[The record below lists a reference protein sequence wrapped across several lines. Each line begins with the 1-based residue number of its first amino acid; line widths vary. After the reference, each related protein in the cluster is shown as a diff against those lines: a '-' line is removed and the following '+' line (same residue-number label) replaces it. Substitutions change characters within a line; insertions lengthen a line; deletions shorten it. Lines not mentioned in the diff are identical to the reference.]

1 MKRDTRHESGEVEE
15 TKTAERLLETT
26 PRVDLHE
33 SDQGIRLWADLPGG
47 RREARDLRLADRT
60 LSIEGRVAVSEAG
73 ESDSQLRARKFVRRF
88 AVPHDIQADK
98 VQATLAN
105 GVLELYLPKGPGSR
119 PRSIEVKAG

>member
-1 MKRDTRHESGEVEE
+1 MKRETRNE
-15 TKTAERLLETT
+15 TAEVAEARPAEQVPAYA

-33 SDQGIRLWADLPGG
+33 SDQGIRLWADLPGVQ
-47 RREARDLRLADRT
+47 RESLDLRLAART
-60 LSIEGRVAVSEAG
+60 LTIEARASHSQSRV
-73 ESDSQLRARKFVRRF
+73 RKFVRRF

-119 PRSIEVKAG
+119 PRSIEGKAG